1 MSRLLKNIVGV
12 TLIEAVMTIAIFAA
26 GLVGVMYIFF
36 GSTTSSLLAD
46 QTVVASNLA
55 REKME
60 QIIADR
66 ANNGYAATIATGYSD
81 GLLTGNY
88 NIYTRNV
95 AILEVDP
102 DVDGGT
108 DDFLD
113 ASAGSGYARVTVT
126 VTWGSGSQ
134 VVKEE
139 ALLADY
145 TMP

>member
-1 MSRLLKNIVGV
+1 MSKLLKNIFGV
-12 TLIEAVMTIAIFAA
+12 TLIEAVLTIAIFAA

-46 QTVVASNLA
+46 QTIVASNLA

-66 ANNGYAATIATGYSD
+66 ANKGYATTIATVYSD

-95 AILEVDP
+95 TILEKNP
-102 DVDGGT
+102 DEDGGT

-113 ASAGSGYARVTVT
+113 NQPGSGYARVTVA
-126 VTWGSGSQ
+126 VTWGAANM
-134 VVKEE
+134 VKEE
-139 ALLADY
+139 TLLANY